1 MVRSTLRIIFFILI
15 SLASAESATFKEL
28 VKSQAEIT
36 PNISIF
42 IKNLS
47 TNEVIVSYRA
57 NKRMIPASNQKI
69 ITTLTSL
76 DLLGEEF
83 KFSTYIFLLDK
94 IDEKGIYSGN
104 IYIDS
109 RGDPSLSSSKL
120 KDAVNFFK
128 EKDLKVIQGNIIIND
143 TYFESP
149 EYNKNWKNSWKG
161 SYWAPYISSIAVDNN
176 LYKSG
181 DTLLLTD
188 NPLYLLGV
196 KFRKIL
202 RSKGIILKGNIV
214 LKEIPLRDKLVPF
227 KIIYEINSPSL
238 SKLVYIVNKE
248 SDNLYAEHLFKKF
261 SAHYMRTRGSWIDS
275 QKITRKFLTEKV
287 KLNSKD
293 FNLDDGS
300 GLSKYNKITTKSIAK
315 LLEYSTKQD
324 YFEVFFNSLP
334 IAGKDGTLL
343 KRFKNKPLYLNLRAK
358 TGYIKGVSSLSGFF
372 KGKDN
377 ETYVFSIIVNDH
389 NYSIRSFID
398 RLLSKIYYY

>member
-1 MVRSTLRIIFFILI
+1 MVRSTLRIIFLI
-15 SLASAESATFKEL
+15 SIFLVSAESATLKEL
-28 VKSQAEIT
+28 VKSQAEIS

-47 TNEVIVSYRA
+47 TNEVIISHRA

-76 DLLGEEF
+76 DLLGQEF
-83 KFSTYIFLLDK
+83 KFSTYIFLFDK
-94 IDEKGIYSGN
+94 IDENGLYSGD

-120 KDAVNFFK
+120 KKAANYFK
-128 EKDLKVIQGNIIIND
+128 EKGLKIIQGNIVIND

-149 EYNKNWKNSWKG
+149 KYNKNWKNSWKG

-196 KFRKIL
+196 KFKKIL
-202 RSKGIILKGNIV
+202 RSKGIAFNGNIV
-214 LKEIPLRDKLVPF
+214 LKEIPIKDKFAAF
-227 KIIYEINSPSL
+227 KILYEINSSPL
-238 SKLVYIVNKE
+238 SELVYIVNKD
-248 SDNLYAEHLFKKF
+248 SDNLYAEHLFKKL
-261 SAHYMRTRGSWIDS
+261 SAHYMRTEGSWIDS
-275 QKITRKFLTEKV
+275 QKITRRFLTGKV
-287 KLNSKD
+287 KLNPKA

-315 LLEYSTKQD
+315 LLEYATKQD
-324 YFEVFFNSLP
+324 YFEVFYNSLP

-377 ETYVFSIIVNDH
+377 ETYVFSIIVNNY

>member
-1 MVRSTLRIIFFILI
+1 M
-15 SLASAESATFKEL
+15 
-28 VKSQAEIT
+28 
-36 PNISIF
+36 
-42 IKNLS
+42 
-47 TNEVIVSYRA
+47 
-57 NKRMIPASNQKI
+57 
-69 ITTLTSL
+69 
-76 DLLGEEF
+76 
-83 KFSTYIFLLDK
+83 
-94 IDEKGIYSGN
+94 
-104 IYIDS
+104 
-109 RGDPSLSSSKL
+109 
-120 KDAVNFFK
+120 
-128 EKDLKVIQGNIIIND
+128 
-143 TYFESP
+143 
-149 EYNKNWKNSWKG
+149 
-161 SYWAPYISSIAVDNN
+161 
-176 LYKSG
+176 
-181 DTLLLTD
+181 
-188 NPLYLLGV
+188 YLLGV

-202 RSKGIILKGNIV
+202 RSKGIIFKGNIV

-238 SKLVYIVNKE
+238 SNLVYIVNKE
-248 SDNLYAEHLFKKF
+248 SDNLYAEHLFKKL
-261 SAHYMRTRGSWIDS
+261 SAQYMRTRGSWINS

-372 KGKDN
+372 KGKDD
-377 ETYVFSIIVNDH
+377 ETYVFSIIVNNY

>member
-1 MVRSTLRIIFFILI
+1 M
-15 SLASAESATFKEL
+15 E
-28 VKSQAEIT
+28 
-36 PNISIF
+36 
-42 IKNLS
+42 
-47 TNEVIVSYRA
+47 
-57 NKRMIPASNQKI
+57 
-69 ITTLTSL
+69 
-76 DLLGEEF
+76 
-83 KFSTYIFLLDK
+83 
-94 IDEKGIYSGN
+94 
-104 IYIDS
+104 
-109 RGDPSLSSSKL
+109 
-120 KDAVNFFK
+120 
-128 EKDLKVIQGNIIIND
+128 
-143 TYFESP
+143 
-149 EYNKNWKNSWKG
+149 NSWKG

-202 RSKGIILKGNIV
+202 RSKGIIFKGNIV

-389 NYSIRSFID
+389 NYSIKFHR
-398 RLLSKIYYY
+398 